1 MTDEI
6 VLASDD
12 SQEQVPQVPVD
23 DMQKPVFNK
32 IQVQDV
38 VNREKQKAFERGK
51 KEALMELQQQQQQA
65 QAAEA
70 APQQAQQSAPQS
82 MGGMQQLSQDDIA
95 RMIAEQAPQALNR
108 HVQQMQHDNMVNTF
122 SQKMQQAEQK
132 YPGLEAELNSLNYDD
147 PRLVNFIKLANQ
159 LDNTGEIMKD
169 VLDNPAKLESLMN
182 QAHNQPNLAMKSLKS
197 LSESIKTN
205 QAAINDN
212 NQARDPLSPLKPS
225 TGVGMADSQNL
236 SVKDLRKMLSQRR

>member
-6 VLASDD
+6 VLASD
-12 SQEQVPQVPVD
+12 SQEQMPEALDD
-23 DMQKPVFNK
+23 DMQKPIFNK
-32 IQVQDV
+32 VQVQDV

-51 KEALMELQQQQQQA
+51 KEALMELQQQQQAIQP
-65 QAAEA
+65 AEEI
-70 APQQAQQSAPQS
+70 PPQAQQSAPQT
-82 MGGMQQLSQDDIA
+82 MGGMQQLSQADIA
-95 RMIAEQAPQALNR
+95 RMIAEQAPQALNQ
-108 HVQQMQHDNMVNTF
+108 HVQKMQHDHMVGTF
-122 SQKMQQAEQK
+122 SQKMEAAELK
-132 YPGLEAELNSLNYDD
+132 YPGLEAELNALNYDD

-159 LDNTGEIMKD
+159 LDNTGDIMKE
-169 VLDNPAKLESLMN
+169 VLDNTAKLETLMN
-182 QAHNQPNLAMKSLKS
+182 QAYNQPHLAMKALKS

-205 QAAINDN
+205 ESALAEN